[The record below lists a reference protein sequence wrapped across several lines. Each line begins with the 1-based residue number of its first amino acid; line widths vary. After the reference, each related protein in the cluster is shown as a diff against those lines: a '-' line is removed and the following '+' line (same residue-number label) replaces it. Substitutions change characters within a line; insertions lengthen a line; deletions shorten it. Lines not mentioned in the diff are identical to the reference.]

1 LERAIG
7 VLGVAVLIA
16 IGVAV
21 SVRPGA
27 IDWRSVA
34 IAMLAQLGIAGFAL
48 SLPAGQAL
56 FEVLNAGALL
66 FIQAADAGIE
76 FVFGRW
82 PEEVMGAQGQ
92 ALRLPFVFAVRVL
105 PVIIFMSSVFSVLY
119 HIGFLPRVVTGMA
132 GALRFILPV
141 SGAEAL
147 STAANVFLGMTEAPL
162 MVRPYIG
169 DMTRSELFCV
179 MVGGLA
185 SIAGSVLVA
194 YAGMLGPEYAGH
206 LITASLM
213 SAPAA
218 IAFSKIVVPELE
230 RPLTA
235 AGGPAVLVPREHVN
249 VIDAAAAGASEGLTL
264 ALNIGAMLVAF
275 IAIIHLI
282 DVALGSAGSL
292 VGLPGLSLGR
302 ILGFG
307 LSPLAWLLG
316 VPWQDAGAIGTIL
329 GVKTALNEFIAYQQL
344 GELRAGLH
352 PRSIVIASYAVCG
365 FANFGSLAILLGG
378 LGGMAPARRR
388 DIAADGLR
396 AVVAGS
402 LASFSTGAIAGLFL
416 SGS

>member
-1 LERAIG
+1 VERAIG
-7 VLGVAVLIA
+7 VLGVAVLIGFA
-16 IGVAV
+16 VAV
-21 SVRPGA
+21 SVQRRA

-34 IAMLAQLGIAGFAL
+34 VAMLLQLGIAGFAL
-48 SLPAGQAL
+48 SVPAGRAL
-56 FEVLNAGALL
+56 FEALNTGALL
-66 FIQAADAGIE
+66 FIQAADSGIE

-82 PEEVMGAQGQ
+82 PDQVLGPAGEP
-92 ALRLPFVFAVRVL
+92 LRLPFVFAVRVL

-119 HIGFLPRVVTGMA
+119 HIGLLPRVVTGMA
-132 GALRFILPV
+132 RALRFALPV

-162 MVRPYIG
+162 MVRPYIAE
-169 DMTRSELFCV
+169 MTRSELFCV

-218 IAFSKIVVPELE
+218 IAFAKIVVPELD

-235 AGGPAVLVPREHVN
+235 AGGPPVLVPHEHVN
-249 VIDAAAAGASEGLTL
+249 VIDAAAAGASEGLSL
-264 ALNIGAMLVAF
+264 ALNIGAMLIAF
-275 IAIIHLI
+275 IAIIHLL
-282 DVALGSAGSL
+282 DAGLAWVGSL
-292 VGLPGLSLGR
+292 VGMSGLSLGR
-302 ILGFG
+302 LLGLG
-307 LSPLAWLLG
+307 LGPLAWLLG
-316 VPWQDAGAIGTIL
+316 VPWQDARAIGEIL
-329 GVKTALNEFIAYQQL
+329 GVKTVLNEFIAYQQL
-344 GELRAGLH
+344 GELRASLR
-352 PRSIVIASYAVCG
+352 PRSVVIASYAVCG

-378 LGGMAPARRR
+378 LGGMAPGRRR

-416 SGS
+416 Y